1 MRSKTSEQLGRDV
14 CHYYENVVSRSKK
27 LTCSHFIDQQIPKS
41 TICRILQRYEQRGT
55 ADYKKKS
62 GRSVRVATPKAIKAV
77 DKEYKKD
84 PGMSVRNLAHK
95 LKLSPTTVHN
105 IKVKKLG
112 IKSYKA
118 ISAPKYTEEQKK
130 RSKTNCWKIA
140 EKRLDPKLSKIL
152 VMDDETYCPIDPN
165 DVPGTK
171 YYSSTDKKTVPEK
184 YKYKSKS
191 KFPKRY
197 LVWQAIDS
205 LGNVSKPYVTNATM
219 NTERYLNECIK
230 KRLVPFIKN
239 RDVLFWPD
247 MASCHYSRPVVEY
260 FASKNIDFVEKKIM
274 HQTYPR
280 QDLLKNFG
288 LYVRRNIVNEKL
300 QPKI

>member
-27 LTCSHFIDQQIPKS
+27 LTYSHFIDQQIPKS
-41 TICRILQRYEQRGT
+41 TICHILQRYEQRGT

-130 RSKTNCWKIA
+130 RSKTNCRKIA

-260 FASKNIDFVEKKIM
+260 FASKNIDFVEKK
-274 HQTYPR
+274 
-280 QDLLKNFG
+280 
-288 LYVRRNIVNEKL
+288 
-300 QPKI
+300 